1 MLIKIATICDI
12 PEIEHCGKISL
23 PIYYEYD
30 DLIEILNSNNN
41 KILIAKNDSKFCG
54 FVIFKVNQNK
64 NIHINSIAINPDSRR
79 YKIGTELINKLK
91 FYYIN
96 YNITLYVQTSNTNAI
111 KFYKN
116 NSFKIY
122 QEVIDYYYNLD
133 CNNAYIMIYENTIL
147 QYTPK

>member
-12 PEIEHCGKISL
+12 PEIEDCGKISL
-23 PIYYEYD
+23 PIYYKYD

-41 KILIAKNDSKFCG
+41 KIFIAKNDSKFCG
-54 FVIFKVNQNK
+54 FVIFKINHNK
-64 NIHINSIAINPDSRR
+64 SIHINSIAINPDCRR

-111 KFYKN
+111 QFYKN

-122 QEVIDYYYNLD
+122 QEVIDYYYNLE